1 MHGKTAVICSMLVL
15 VQQFGGS
22 IRETKGVFYWQ
33 FRPMLAPCTIL
44 SPKEERHEKLSPK
57 MKSAGFY
64 MGGAGAGILQT
75 LCPK

>member
-1 MHGKTAVICSMLVL
+1 MHGKNAVICCMLVL

-22 IRETKGVFYWQ
+22 IRDTKGVFYWQ

-44 SPKEERHEKLSPK
+44 SPKEERHEKLCPQI
-57 MKSAGFY
+57 KSVGFY
-64 MGGAGAGILQT
+64 KGGAGAGILQT